1 MSKPLDQIY
10 AAAVPLPIPHEA
22 RQTAEQ
28 FAANQS
34 SPEKARQVYRNTLA
48 VWVMNDYFHM
58 LGIAT
63 DLASS
68 DSWNPAVQLMADVAD
83 LVLPSLGRLECRPVL
98 ANATVCDIPPEI
110 WTLRVG
116 YSVVALSE
124 DLQTARILG
133 FISTVTDETLVLQ
146 QLSPPEALIDHL
158 HALRQPQAVPE
169 TVQQTAQPVATL
181 SQWFDNIVNTGWV
194 DAGWQTIED
203 LLATATL
210 TPQFSMRSKALNT
223 LTDGPDAGLRKGK
236 LINLSLRLGS
246 EQVLLLIRLQSQA
259 IDQIHIGVQVYPVN
273 RPYLPANLEL
283 LILDES
289 GEVFM
294 QAQARQAD
302 NYIQLQFSGTPGEPF
317 TTQTK
322 LENICHAEQFVV

>member
-10 AAAVPLPIPHEA
+10 AAAVPLPIPNEA
-22 RQTAEQ
+22 RQMAEH
-28 FAANQS
+28 FAANQP
-34 SPEKARQVYRNTLA
+34 SPEKARQVYINTLA

-58 LGIAT
+58 LGITT

-68 DSWNPAVQLMADVAD
+68 DSWNPAVQLTANVAD
-83 LVLPSLGRLECRPVL
+83 LVLPGLGRLECRPVL
-98 ANATVCDIPPEI
+98 ARATACNTPPET

-124 DLQTARILG
+124 DSQTAQVLG
-133 FISTVTDETLVLQ
+133 FIPTVTDETLALQ

-158 HALRQPQAVPE
+158 HALQQPQAVPE
-169 TVQQTAQPVATL
+169 TVQPIATL
-181 SQWFDNIVNTGWV
+181 TQWFDNIVNASWV
-194 DAGWQTIED
+194 DTGWQTLED

-210 TPQFSMRSKALNT
+210 TPEFSMRSKVLNT
-223 LTDGPDAGLRKGK
+223 LADVPNTGLRKGK
-236 LINLSLRLGS
+236 LIDLSLRLGA
-246 EQVLLLIRLQSQA
+246 EQVLLLIRLQSQS

-283 LILDES
+283 LIVDES

-322 LENICHAEQFVV
+322 LENICHSERFVV

>member
-1 MSKPLDQIY
+1 MNKQLDQIY
-10 AAAVPLPIPHEA
+10 AAAVPLPIPTEA
-22 RQTAEQ
+22 HQTAEQ
-28 FAANQS
+28 FAAHQP
-34 SPEKARQVYRNTLA
+34 SPEKARQVYSNTLA

-83 LVLPSLGRLECRPVL
+83 LVLPGLGRLECRPTL
-98 ANATVCDIPPEI
+98 SHATVCDTPPET

-124 DLQTARILG
+124 DLQTARLLG
-133 FISTVTDETLVLQ
+133 FAPTVTDEILALET
-146 QLSPPEALIDHL
+146 LSPPEDLIDHL
-158 HALRQPQAVPE
+158 HALQQPE
-169 TVQQTAQPVATL
+169 TVTETVRPVATL

-194 DAGWQTIED
+194 DAGWQTIEE

-210 TPQFSMRSKALNT
+210 TPEFSMRSNVLNT
-223 LTDGPDAGLRKGK
+223 LTDVPETGLRKGK
-236 LINLSLRLGS
+236 LIDLSLRLGS
-246 EQVLLLIRLQSQA
+246 EQVLLLIRLQSQT
-259 IDQIHIGVQVYPVN
+259 IDEIHIGVQVYPVN

-283 LILDES
+283 LILDAS
-289 GEVFM
+289 GEMFM

-302 NYIQLQFSGTPGEPF
+302 NYIQLQFSGKPGEPF

-322 LENICHAEQFVV
+322 LESICHSEQFVV